1 MTQQPPPTGLRAT
14 FGPAVRPPN
23 LQSWGPFATQLSQP
37 LSQHFSAHVNGR
49 RGPRRPGT
57 KATYQSRVGSFPR
70 SSRAA
75 RAARLIPQQPSYH
88 SQTQAPS
95 EESRTKPQT
104 ITILKAPR
112 TPPAQRD
119 RSPEPSPTSRDLGLL
134 TKATG
139 HLTI

>member
-49 RGPRRPGT
+49 RGPRL
-57 KATYQSRVGSFPR
+57 GSFPR